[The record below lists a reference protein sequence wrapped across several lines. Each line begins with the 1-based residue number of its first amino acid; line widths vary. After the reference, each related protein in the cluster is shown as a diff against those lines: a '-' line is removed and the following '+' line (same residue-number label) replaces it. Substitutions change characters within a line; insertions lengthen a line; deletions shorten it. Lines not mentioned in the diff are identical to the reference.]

1 MMKKKLVGAV
11 IATMMFANSQQQV
24 THAQTVTPNNQ
35 HVVYRIYINDEV
47 VGLINNK
54 EEYDTFIENHMKEL
68 LQQYPDQVIYA
79 PTNVRVE
86 EEVTLLPVDSID
98 NQAVLSQVA
107 EKADFKTSTNVVTIG
122 EQKFAVKDTA
132 VVEST
137 LMDLMKY
144 YTGTENLAKIMDTEN
159 PIQALS
165 ETGSQYIG
173 AKVVEPVKVE
183 SSYAAPDEVLTT
195 DQMRR
200 MMLYG
205 QKEPQQTVTFG
216 EDSSLWY
223 IARDY
228 GLTEEELILL
238 NPQVEGLKWGELLG
252 MELDV
257 TPLNPIIHVQTEQEK
272 VNVAPISYETEYIDD
287 ETMLKGQTKVTQTG
301 QNGEFLT
308 RTKVEYVNG
317 EQTNSTVVEETQL
330 SEPVKEVIIRGT
342 KVVSGVGTG
351 NWVWP
356 TTSRNVTCGYLCY
369 SGHYA
374 IDISASTGQSVY
386 AADNGVVV
394 SASYNAAYGNVIL
407 INHKNGYYTRYAHL
421 NSMNVKA
428 GDIVEAGQLIGGAGN
443 TGNSTGTHLHFE
455 IRTNTGSQPSYAPN
469 PLDFYKL
476 FFEKA

>member
-272 VNVAPISYETEYIDD
+272 VNVAPIFYETEYIDD

-386 AADNGVVV
+386 AADN
-394 SASYNAAYGNVIL
+394 
-407 INHKNGYYTRYAHL
+407 
-421 NSMNVKA
+421 
-428 GDIVEAGQLIGGAGN
+428 
-443 TGNSTGTHLHFE
+443 
-455 IRTNTGSQPSYAPN
+455 
-469 PLDFYKL
+469 
-476 FFEKA
+476 

>member
-1 MMKKKLVGAV
+1 MEVVMMKKKLVGAV

-469 PLDFYKL
+469 PLDFY
-476 FFEKA
+476 

>member
-183 SSYAAPDEVLTT
+183 SSYAAPDEVLTA

-356 TTSRNVTCGYLCY
+356 TTTRNVTCGYLCY

-469 PLDFYKL
+469 PLDFY
-476 FFEKA
+476 

>member
-107 EKADFKTSTNVVTIG
+107 EKADFKTLTNVVTIG

-183 SSYAAPDEVLTT
+183 SSYAAPDEVLTA

-469 PLDFYKL
+469 PLDFY
-476 FFEKA
+476 

>member
-351 NWVWP
+351 NWGWP

-469 PLDFYKL
+469 PLDFY
-476 FFEKA
+476 

>member
-35 HVVYRIYINDEV
+35 HVVYRVYINDEV

-469 PLDFYKL
+469 PLDFY
-476 FFEKA
+476 

>member
-183 SSYAAPDEVLTT
+183 SSYAAPDEVLTA

-257 TPLNPIIHVQTEQEK
+257 TPLNPIIHVQMEQEK

-469 PLDFYKL
+469 PLDFY
-476 FFEKA
+476 

>member
-183 SSYAAPDEVLTT
+183 SSYAAPDEVLTA

-287 ETMLKGQTKVTQTG
+287 ETMLKGQTKVTQAG

-428 GDIVEAGQLIGGAGN
+428 GDIVEAGQLIAGAGN

-469 PLDFYKL
+469 PLDFY
-476 FFEKA
+476 

>member
-54 EEYDTFIENHMKEL
+54 EEYDTLIENHMKEL

-183 SSYAAPDEVLTT
+183 SSYAAPDEVLTA

-469 PLDFYKL
+469 PLDFY
-476 FFEKA
+476 

>member
-308 RTKVEYVNG
+308 RIKVEYVNG

-469 PLDFYKL
+469 PLDFY
-476 FFEKA
+476 

>member
-54 EEYDTFIENHMKEL
+54 EEYDTLIENHMKEL

-469 PLDFYKL
+469 PLDFY
-476 FFEKA
+476 

>member
-1 MMKKKLVGAV
+1 MEVVMMKKKLVGAV

-183 SSYAAPDEVLTT
+183 SSYAAPDEVLTA

-272 VNVAPISYETEYIDD
+272 VNVAPIFYETEYIDD

-469 PLDFYKL
+469 PLDFY
-476 FFEKA
+476 

>member
-1 MMKKKLVGAV
+1 MKKKLVGAV

-205 QKEPQQTVTFG
+205 QKGPQQTVTFG

-469 PLDFYKL
+469 PLDFY
-476 FFEKA
+476 

>member
-1 MMKKKLVGAV
+1 MEVVMMKKKLVGAV

-183 SSYAAPDEVLTT
+183 SSYAAPDEVLTA

-428 GDIVEAGQLIGGAGN
+428 GDIVEAGQLIAGAGN

-469 PLDFYKL
+469 PLDFY
-476 FFEKA
+476 

>member
-183 SSYAAPDEVLTT
+183 SSYAAPDEVLTA

-428 GDIVEAGQLIGGAGN
+428 GDIVEAGQLIAGAGN

-469 PLDFYKL
+469 PLDFY
-476 FFEKA
+476 

>member
-1 MMKKKLVGAV
+1 MMKKKLVGVV
-11 IATMMFANSQQQV
+11 IATMMFTNGHQQIARASTTTNANQ
-24 THAQTVTPNNQ
+24 N
-35 HVVYRIYINDEV
+35 VVYRIYINEEV
-47 VGLINNK
+47 IGLINNK
-54 EEYDTFIENHMKEL
+54 EQYESFVYNQLTEL
-68 LQQYPDQVIYA
+68 GQKYPDQVIYA
-79 PTNVRVE
+79 PTNVRLE

-98 NQAVLSQVA
+98 SEAVLNQVA

-122 EQKFAVKDTA
+122 EQRYAVKDA
-132 VVEST
+132 EIVEQT
-137 LMDLMKY
+137 LMDLMQY
-144 YTGTENLAKIMDTEN
+144 YTGAENLQKIMDTKN
-159 PIQALS
+159 LIQLLT
-165 ETGSQYIG
+165 ETGSQYVG
-173 AKVVEPVKVE
+173 AKVVEGVKVE
-183 SSYAAPDEVLTT
+183 TGLVNPEEILTVG
-195 DQMRR
+195 QMRR

-205 QKEPQQTVTFG
+205 QPEPQQTVIFN

-228 GLTEEELILL
+228 GLTEEQLILL

-257 TPLNPIIHVQTEQEK
+257 TPLNPMIHVQTEQEH
-272 VNVAPISYETEYIDD
+272 VNISQVAYETEYIDD
-287 ETMLKGQTKVTQTG
+287 ETMLKGQTKVQQAG

-308 RTKVEYVNG
+308 RTKVEYING

-330 SEPVKEVIIRGT
+330 SEPLKEVIIRGT

-356 TTSRNVTCGYLCY
+356 TVSRKINNGYLGY

-374 IDISASTGQSVY
+374 IDIAATTDAAVY

-394 SASYNAAYGNVIL
+394 SASYSGAYGNVIL
-407 INHKNGYYTRYAHL
+407 INHKNGYYSRYAHL
-421 NSMNVKA
+421 NSINVSA

-455 IRTNTGSQPSYAPN
+455 IRTNTSGQPTYAPN
-469 PLDFYKL
+469 PLDFY
-476 FFEKA
+476 

>member
-144 YTGTENLAKIMDTEN
+144 YTGTENLAIIMDTEN

-183 SSYAAPDEVLTT
+183 SSYAAPDEVLTA

-317 EQTNSTVVEETQL
+317 EQINSTVVEETQL

-469 PLDFYKL
+469 PLDFY
-476 FFEKA
+476 

>member
-469 PLDFYKL
+469 PLDCY
-476 FFEKA
+476 

>member
-1 MMKKKLVGAV
+1 MKKKLVGAV

-469 PLDFYKL
+469 PLDFY
-476 FFEKA
+476 

>member
-1 MMKKKLVGAV
+1 MEVVMMKKKLVGAV

-183 SSYAAPDEVLTT
+183 SSYAAPDEVLTA

-421 NSMNVKA
+421 NSMSVKA

-469 PLDFYKL
+469 PLDFY
-476 FFEKA
+476 

>member
-1 MMKKKLVGAV
+1 MKKKLVGAV

-183 SSYAAPDEVLTT
+183 SSYAAPDEVLTA

-421 NSMNVKA
+421 NSMSVKA

-469 PLDFYKL
+469 PLDFY
-476 FFEKA
+476 

>member
-24 THAQTVTPNNQ
+24 TYAQTVTPNNQ

-183 SSYAAPDEVLTT
+183 SSYAAPDEVLTA

-469 PLDFYKL
+469 PLDFY
-476 FFEKA
+476 

>member
-1 MMKKKLVGAV
+1 
-11 IATMMFANSQQQV
+11 MMFANSQQQV

-469 PLDFYKL
+469 PLDFY
-476 FFEKA
+476 

>member
-1 MMKKKLVGAV
+1 MMKKKIVGAV

-469 PLDFYKL
+469 PLDFY
-476 FFEKA
+476 

>member
-1 MMKKKLVGAV
+1 MEVVMMKKKLVGAV

-272 VNVAPISYETEYIDD
+272 VNVAPIFYETEYIDD

-469 PLDFYKL
+469 PLDFY
-476 FFEKA
+476 

>member
-443 TGNSTGTHLHFE
+443 T
-455 IRTNTGSQPSYAPN
+455 
-469 PLDFYKL
+469 
-476 FFEKA
+476 

>member
-24 THAQTVTPNNQ
+24 THAQTVTPNNP

-469 PLDFYKL
+469 PLDFY
-476 FFEKA
+476 